1 MFKITWGIAREAERV
16 VTVNCCTLGSVYSQE
31 KMRQLRWIII
41 FHILICEISNAAEW
55 NRPNICAST
64 PAWLWCKYGSQI
76 LISNNC
82 GRIIRPGRLLI
93 FNSGHTRIVLHWK
106 NEVLARTISH
116 PPSRYVRSASDIAS
130 PIKRKSIP
138 FVFSPEGNS
147 YSTRLA
153 IVGMYTGMK
162 FPARDRSGGGHP
174 RASP

>member
-1 MFKITWGIAREAERV
+1 MIKYIKIYWGRSSFSIFPNVKFAR
-16 VTVNCCTLGSVYSQE
+16 
-31 KMRQLRWIII
+31 
-41 FHILICEISNAAEW
+41 
-55 NRPNICAST
+55 RPNETAWIYVQAPSV
-64 PAWLWCKYGSQI
+64 WLWCKYSSQI

-93 FNSGHTRIVLHWK
+93 FNSGHTRIALRWK

-116 PPSRYVRSASDIAS
+116 PPPSNPPPRRVRSASDIAS

-162 FPARDRSGGGHP
+162 FPEGDRSWGGHP